1 MTTRTSI
8 TKLTPPQIVSLRDA
22 FPGLVGAGILTTTRS
37 IATFDLG
44 EHVPTHPNLKG
55 WEPTP
60 DSLIDLLSGAVEAG
74 KLARDRA
81 LPILRKLTADKD
93 VRVETAAA

>member
-8 TKLTPPQIVSLRDA
+8 TKLTPPQIKSLRDA
-22 FPGLVGAGILTTTRS
+22 FPGLDGAGILTTTRS

-44 EHVPTHPNLKG
+44 DHMPTHPRLQG

-60 DSLIDLLSGAVEAG
+60 ENLTDLIGGAVKQEKIA
-74 KLARDRA
+74 KDRA
-81 LPILRKLTADKD
+81 MPILTKLTTGKD
-93 VRVETAAA
+93 IRVEASS